1 MSGQDQRRDP
11 RVDTQQSVW
20 VEGQDA
26 RIQAE
31 ARNMSKTGMFVVSD
45 STAPALGSMLE
56 IQFEDPSEGKI
67 AVKMEVVWRDDKSEN
82 SKLGLRA
89 LESEGMA
96 AFERVVSR
104 YLGEGAEDSSHDPS
118 KKPNSDDS
126 K

>member
-1 MSGQDQRRDP
+1 MSGKDQRRDP

-31 ARNMSKTGMFVVSD
+31 ARNMSKTGMFVVSE
-45 STAPALGSMLE
+45 STAPAIGSMLE
-56 IQFEDPSEGKI
+56 IKFEDPTEGQI
-67 AVKMEVVWRDDKSEN
+67 AIKMEVVWRDEQTAN

-104 YLGEGAEDSSHDPS
+104 YLGESAPEGTEDPGTAE
-118 KKPNSDDS
+118 KK
-126 K
+126 